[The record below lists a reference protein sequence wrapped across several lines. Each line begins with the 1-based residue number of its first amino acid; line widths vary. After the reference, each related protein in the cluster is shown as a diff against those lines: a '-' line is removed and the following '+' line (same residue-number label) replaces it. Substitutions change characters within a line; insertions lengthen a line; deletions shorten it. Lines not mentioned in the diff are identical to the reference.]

1 MATCKQC
8 MYVYGRCPPAS
19 QSSSLPNELVP
30 RGPLLT
36 AACFSF
42 FRSSNEVD
50 MKLRNQ
56 QLLYTV
62 TQSQIEKH

>member
-19 QSSSLPNELVP
+19 QSSSLPNELVL

-36 AACFSF
+36 AACLSF

-56 QLLYTV
+56 Q
-62 TQSQIEKH
+62 